1 MLRFYLFNPANSEPR
16 GLVCVDPANRLMIA
30 KMKILL
36 LSHGFAEKQLRA
48 ARDVEVHFL
57 TSSKS

>member
-1 MLRFYLFNPANSEPR
+1 
-16 GLVCVDPANRLMIA
+16 MIA

-48 ARDVEVHFL
+48 ARDVEAAVPSILEITDELFFKRTINIL
-57 TSSKS
+57 ACIIVKLGIN

>member
-1 MLRFYLFNPANSEPR
+1 
-16 GLVCVDPANRLMIA
+16 MIA

-48 ARDVEVHFL
+48 TRDIKAAVPSILEITDELFFKRTINILACIIVKL
-57 TSSKS
+57 GIN